1 MDKESFGDIPETLEV
16 SISYTELSI
25 TDAYFDE
32 IAIRY
37 RAETDGGPDHLEV
50 WYPYKIYRKK
60 KIMHP

>member
-1 MDKESFGDIPETLEV
+1 MDRESFGDIPETLEV

-37 RAETDGGPDHLEV
+37 RAETDGGPDHLAV
-50 WYPYKIYRKK
+50 
-60 KIMHP
+60 